1 MEGDISEGFFCSLV
15 DPDKEFELDL
25 QQALLGEYNSPGD
38 FPLSSD
44 DELHLKSAVLHFDED
59 EGFNEDFNDE
69 TDLYNLLVPVD
80 NNMNSR
86 DDPGMVLFDQLNT
99 NNWAAS
105 CDQWNSQLG
114 SSCDSY
120 YDSTYLDNSY
130 CDNSVWLDNA
140 VPMKLIS
147 SRDHVISP
155 DTTIDTHCSP
165 QSSPMPAQPGYY
177 SAEQVE
183 IHDDDDDVPSS
194 SQNTNLP
201 SSDELVTMP
210 FYKFKRLL
218 DDPSLTAKEKAEAKA
233 IRKKGKNKH
242 AAKHCRQRK
251 MAKLDGLEHEVASLQ
266 DQLALLASQKA
277 QLMAET
283 RFWEGKCASLQSGL

>member
-1 MEGDISEGFFCSLV
+1 MEGDLSEEFFRTLL
-15 DPDKEFELDL
+15 DADKEFELDL

-38 FPLSSD
+38 FPLSS
-44 DELHLKSAVLHFDED
+44 EEESQLKSAVLHFDED
-59 EGFNEDFNDE
+59 EGFNEDYNDE
-69 TDLYNLLVPVD
+69 TDLCSLLESTD
-80 NNMNSR
+80 NNKSR
-86 DDPGMVLFDQLNT
+86 DDPGVVLFDQLNAS
-99 NNWAAS
+99 NWVAS
-105 CDQWNSQLG
+105 RDQWNSQLG

-120 YDSTYLDNSY
+120 YDGTYHDNTY
-130 CDNSVWLDNA
+130 FDNSVWLDN
-140 VPMKLIS
+140 VSSMKLIS

-155 DTTIDTHCSP
+155 NTTINTHCSP
-165 QSSPMPAQPGYY
+165 QPSPKPGYY
-177 SAEQVE
+177 LAEQVE
-183 IHDDDDDVPSS
+183 IHDDDDDDVPSS
-194 SQNTNLP
+194 SQNINLP
-201 SSDELVTMP
+201 SKDELVTMP

-218 DDPSLTAKEKAEAKA
+218 DDPSLTAEEKAEAKA

-251 MAKLDGLEHEVASLQ
+251 MAMLDGLEHEVASLQ

>member
-1 MEGDISEGFFCSLV
+1 MEGDISQGFFRSLP
-15 DPDKEFELDL
+15 DADKEFELDL
-25 QQALLGEYNSPGD
+25 QQALLGEYNSPPGD

-44 DELHLKSAVLHFDED
+44 EELQLKSAVLHFDED

-69 TDLYNLLVPVD
+69 TDLYNLLD
-80 NNMNSR
+80 TSNSR
-86 DDPGMVLFDQLNT
+86 DNPGVVLLDQLNA
-99 NNWAAS
+99 NNWAAPQ
-105 CDQWNSQLG
+105 DQWNSHLG
-114 SSCDSY
+114 SSCDGYYDNTYNDSY
-120 YDSTYLDNSY
+120 YDNSLWMDN
-130 CDNSVWLDNA
+130 

-165 QSSPMPAQPGYY
+165 QPSPASIQPGYY
-177 SAEQVE
+177 PAEQVE
-183 IHDDDDDVPSS
+183 IHDEDDDVPSS
-194 SQNTNLP
+194 QNINLP
-201 SSDELVTMP
+201 ANDELVTMP

-218 DDPSLTAKEKAEAKA
+218 DDPSLTAEEKAEAKA

-251 MAKLDGLEHEVASLQ
+251 MAMLDGLENEVTSLQ
-266 DQLALLASQKA
+266 EQLALLASQKA

-283 RFWEGKCASLQSGL
+283 KFWEGKCASLQSGL